1 MLEFSFEALEESAI
15 AYRRIESFLQRAKE
29 YGEVKPAISDEF
41 KSAMDDDLAVPAV
54 LALISGWLRAG
65 NTAISEA
72 NTSSILE
79 FASKI
84 RGALEV
90 LGCDPIDAAFT
101 ANQASV
107 SSNKKDILD
116 GLITGLLQEREEA
129 RARKDF
135 ASADRIRDRI
145 STLGITIEDTAS
157 GPRWSIS

>member
-1 MLEFSFEALEESAI
+1 
-15 AYRRIESFLQRAKE
+15 
-29 YGEVKPAISDEF
+29 VKPAISGEF
-41 KSAMDDDLAVPAV
+41 KAAMDDDLAVPAV

-72 NTSSILE
+72 NTSAILDA
-79 FASKI
+79 ASKI

-90 LGCDPIDAAFT
+90 LGCDPFDAAFT
-101 ANQASV
+101 ADQTSV
-107 SSNKKDILD
+107 SPNKKEVLD
-116 GLITGLLQEREEA
+116 GLIAGLLQEREEA

-145 STLGITIEDTAS
+145 SSLGITIEDTAS